1 MLSKNLLI
9 NNLIESKIMEF
20 KNYLSIRSGIVF
32 VGDTFTG
39 KTSTIQMVKN
49 IIHKKGIDKWN
60 S

>member
-1 MLSKNLLI
+1 LLSKNLLI